1 MALFLPIQAQ
11 LKPNLLIFRFIK
23 KVIERGIVNTAV
35 TFRISTG
42 TLNRF
47 GLLQGE
53 LHHQQYDAKPGG
65 GDYCGLAPLGV
76 KLPRGDWEAAGN
88 HGDDD

>member
-1 MALFLPIQAQ
+1 MLLWGEAPRDRWGAAMALLLPIQVQ
-11 LKPNLLIFRFIK
+11 RKPNLLIFRFIK

-53 LHHQQYDAKPGG
+53 LHHQQA
-65 GDYCGLAPLGV
+65 L
-76 KLPRGDWEAAGN
+76 WIN
-88 HGDDD
+88 I